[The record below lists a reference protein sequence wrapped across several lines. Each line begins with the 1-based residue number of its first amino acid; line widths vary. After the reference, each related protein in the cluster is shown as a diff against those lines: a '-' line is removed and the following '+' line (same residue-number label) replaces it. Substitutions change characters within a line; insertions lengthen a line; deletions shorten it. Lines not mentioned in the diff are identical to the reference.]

1 MALPRIQGAP
11 LPQGGKNAPP
21 HWNVRESPLAVN
33 GSTVTLPRYLHAS
46 NYHKAEMQAAKGTT
60 GPYERLWASHSL
72 RATN

>member
-33 GSTVTLPRYLHAS
+33 GSTVTLPPLPACV
-46 NYHKAEMQAAKGTT
+46 ELTCD
-60 GPYERLWASHSL
+60 
-72 RATN
+72 